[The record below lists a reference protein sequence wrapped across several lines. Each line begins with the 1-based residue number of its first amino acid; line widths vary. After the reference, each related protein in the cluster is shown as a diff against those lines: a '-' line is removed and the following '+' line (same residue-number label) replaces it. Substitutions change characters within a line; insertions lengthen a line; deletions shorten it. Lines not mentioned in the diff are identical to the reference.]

1 MFNIQ
6 KDDFRSIFGSNCRH
20 LCEEMNVAR
29 VEDII
34 AKNIKMPI
42 EYEME
47 VGDSWRIPFL
57 KELLSTNEGS
67 NESEMS
73 KKEIQG
79 IIDFICGE

>member
-6 KDDFRSIFGSNCRH
+6 KDDFRSIFGGNCRH
-20 LCEEMNVAR
+20 LCEEMNVDR

-67 NESEMS
+67 NDSEMS

>member
-1 MFNIQ
+1 
-6 KDDFRSIFGSNCRH
+6 
-20 LCEEMNVAR
+20 MNVAR